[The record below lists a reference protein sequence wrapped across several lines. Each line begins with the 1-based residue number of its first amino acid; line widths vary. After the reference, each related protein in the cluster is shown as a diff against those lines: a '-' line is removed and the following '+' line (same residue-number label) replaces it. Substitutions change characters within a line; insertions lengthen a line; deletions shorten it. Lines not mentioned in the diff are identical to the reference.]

1 MGSDR
6 NWFFAITAPELRYVR
21 DGSIVQRPKRV
32 LVECLN
38 SFPEADFNAI
48 GQQVVLPQE
57 IVLLDLCEELG
68 IVFFSN

>member
-1 MGSDR
+1 M
-6 NWFFAITAPELRYVR
+6 FATA
-21 DGSIVQRPKRV
+21 VQRPKRV